1 MLSYQILSNVRTS
14 VRSAI
19 HSRNIGV
26 LAPCLQKATDP
37 IQQLF
42 VDKIREYKQKS
53 NEYANHSLIFF
64 FAPTIVFGFLVVK
77 TWLIPLRNSKK
88 SLNKNWTRL
97 QSSMEVRGQTWANS
111 QN

>member
-1 MLSYQILSNVRTS
+1 MLSYQILSNVKTS

-19 HSRNIGV
+19 HSRNIGI

-53 NEYANHSLIFF
+53 NS
-64 FAPTIVFGFLVVK
+64 G
-77 TWLIPLRNSKK
+77 K
-88 SLNKNWTRL
+88 SLVEPTPELERELKQELEKVAKQFGGDSGVDMTKFPELKFQDPVIDPINLEPSK
-97 QSSMEVRGQTWANS
+97 
-111 QN
+111 

>member
-1 MLSYQILSNVRTS
+1 MLSYQILNNLRSS
-14 VRSAI
+14 ARSAV

-53 NEYANHSLIFF
+53 NNGKNLVEPTPQLEKELKQELEKVTKQYGG
-64 FAPTIVFGFLVVK
+64 APGVDMTKFPDLKFQDPVLDPINMDVAE
-77 TWLIPLRNSKK
+77 SK
-88 SLNKNWTRL
+88 
-97 QSSMEVRGQTWANS
+97 
-111 QN
+111 

>member
-1 MLSYQILSNVRTS
+1 MLSYQILNNLKVSLKS
-14 VRSAI
+14 GI

-53 NEYANHSLIFF
+53 NNGKDLVD
-64 FAPTIVFGFLVVK
+64 PTPELQKELKQELEKISKQFGGSGPEMTKFPTFQFKDPVIDSINVE
-77 TWLIPLRNSKK
+77 SK
-88 SLNKNWTRL
+88 
-97 QSSMEVRGQTWANS
+97 
-111 QN
+111 